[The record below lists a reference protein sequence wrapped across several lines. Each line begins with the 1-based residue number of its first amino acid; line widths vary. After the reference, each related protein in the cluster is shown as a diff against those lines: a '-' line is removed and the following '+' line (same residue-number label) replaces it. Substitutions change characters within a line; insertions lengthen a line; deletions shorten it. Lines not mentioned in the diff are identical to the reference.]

1 MSLGDLKPLQ
11 VETGIIFGQECYLDP
26 SRAREFL
33 TKVNEIFPNFLT
45 RYNFQQLP
53 DRFILENAN
62 GARRCIV
69 QLDRFNYSVHV
80 PIEPSDFL
88 RQVEKIFDCFKNLF
102 ALNDVRRIGKI
113 YDLQSPAGLR
123 KESLG
128 NILKIQESVQ
138 VNHVELL
145 FRDNGKNI
153 NIHFQSVDKGLI
165 EFAGRKIE
173 LEPGVIIRC
182 DINNIDMSLRLN
194 IPETLK
200 EVFEFT
206 DRYVRDNL
214 VTFLDKYFGGK
225 P

>member
-88 RQVEKIFDCFKNLF
+88 QQVEQIFDCFKNLF

-113 YDLQSPAGLR
+113 YDLQSPESLT
-123 KESLG
+123 KESLVG
-128 NILKIQESVQ
+128 ILKIQESVQ
-138 VNHVELL
+138 VNNLQLL
-145 FRDNGKNI
+145 FQEDGKNI
-153 NIHFQSVDKGLI
+153 NIHFLSVDKGII
-165 EFAGRKIE
+165 EFAGRKID
-173 LEPGVIIRC
+173 LEPGVMIRC
-182 DINNIDMSLRLN
+182 DINNSDMSSRLQ
-194 IPETLK
+194 IPEKLRDI
-200 EVFEFT
+200 FEFT
-206 DRYVRDNL
+206 DIYVQTNL
-214 VTFLDKYFGGK
+214 VNFLGKYFGDTL
-225 P
+225 